1 MLHMENSLSQILSNL
16 LNDIEEAS
24 PNSRGSLYNIYPIN
38 FVLALKG
45 HKKIH
50 VHLSKD
56 HKKISFKELASPNF
70 EIQAN
75 VTEIL
80 QLIFTKKI
88 KKSMLSGDVELATVM
103 MSILIKAD
111 VDFIFLIDKY
121 FGNIPAVSAHLVKE
135 RLSARKNVK
144 RNQTNELQT
153 RLRSLGIRVDRLEAI
168 NSL

>member
-75 VTEIL
+75 VIEIL

-111 VDFIFLIDKY
+111 IDFIFLIDKY

-135 RLSARKNVK
+135 RLSTRKSVNTNQGNV
-144 RNQTNELQT
+144 LQA
-153 RLRSLGIRVDRLEAI
+153 RLRRLGIRVDRLEAI

>member
-111 VDFIFLIDKY
+111 IDFIFLIDKY

-135 RLSARKNVK
+135 RLSTRKSVNTNQGNV
-144 RNQTNELQT
+144 LQA
-153 RLRSLGIRVDRLEAI
+153 RLRRLGIRVDRLEAI

>member
-24 PNSRGSLYNIYPIN
+24 PNSRGSLYSIYPIN
-38 FVLALKG
+38 FVLALKR
-45 HKKIH
+45 HKRIH
-50 VHLSKD
+50 VHLSED
-56 HKKISFKELASPNF
+56 HKRISFKELASPNF
-70 EIQAN
+70 KIQAN

-103 MSILIKAD
+103 MSILMKAD
-111 VDFIFLIDKY
+111 IDFIFLIDKY
-121 FGNIPAVSAHLVKE
+121 FGNIPAVSAHLLKE
-135 RLSARKNVK
+135 RLSARKNVN

>member
-1 MLHMENSLSQILSNL
+1 MENSLSQILSNL

-50 VHLSKD
+50 VHLSED
-56 HKKISFKELASPNF
+56 HKRISFKELASPNF
-70 EIQAN
+70 KIQAN

-111 VDFIFLIDKY
+111 IDFIFLIDKY

-135 RLSARKNVK
+135 RLSTRKSVNTNQGNV
-144 RNQTNELQT
+144 LQA
-153 RLRSLGIRVDRLEAI
+153 RLRRLGIRVDRLEAI

>member
-1 MLHMENSLSQILSNL
+1 MENSLSQILSNL
-16 LNDIEEAS
+16 LSDIEEAS
-24 PNSRGSLYNIYPIN
+24 PNSRDSLYSIYPIN

-45 HKKIH
+45 HKKIY

-75 VTEIL
+75 VIEIL

-111 VDFIFLIDKY
+111 IDFIFLIDKY

-135 RLSARKNVK
+135 RLSTRKSVNT
-144 RNQTNELQT
+144 NQVNELQA
-153 RLRSLGIRVDRLEAI
+153 RLRRLGIRVDRLEAI

>member
-1 MLHMENSLSQILSNL
+1 MLHMENSLNKILSNL

-24 PNSRGSLYNIYPIN
+24 PNSRASLYNIYPIN

-45 HKKIH
+45 
-50 VHLSKD
+50 

-111 VDFIFLIDKY
+111 IDFIFLIDKY

-135 RLSARKNVK
+135 RLSTRKSVNTNQGNV
-144 RNQTNELQT
+144 LQA
-153 RLRSLGIRVDRLEAI
+153 RLRRLGIRVDRLEAI

>member
-24 PNSRGSLYNIYPIN
+24 PNSRGSLYSIYPIN

-111 VDFIFLIDKY
+111 IDFIFLIDKY

-135 RLSARKNVK
+135 RLSTRKSVNT
-144 RNQTNELQT
+144 NQVNELQA
-153 RLRSLGIRVDRLEAI
+153 RLRRLGIRVDRLEAI

>member
-1 MLHMENSLSQILSNL
+1 MENSLSQILSNL

-111 VDFIFLIDKY
+111 IDFIFLIDKY

-135 RLSARKNVK
+135 RLSTRKSVNTNQGNV
-144 RNQTNELQT
+144 LQA
-153 RLRSLGIRVDRLEAI
+153 RLRRLGIRVDRLEAI

>member
-1 MLHMENSLSQILSNL
+1 MENSLSQILSNL

-24 PNSRGSLYNIYPIN
+24 PNSRDSLYSIYPIN

-111 VDFIFLIDKY
+111 IDFIFLIDKY

-135 RLSARKNVK
+135 RLSTRKSVNT
-144 RNQTNELQT
+144 NQVNELQA
-153 RLRSLGIRVDRLEAI
+153 RLRRLGIRVDRLEAI

>member
-1 MLHMENSLSQILSNL
+1 MENSLSQILSNL

-24 PNSRGSLYNIYPIN
+24 PNSRGALYSIYPIN

-45 HKKIH
+45 HKRIH
-50 VHLSKD
+50 VHLSED
-56 HKKISFKELASPNF
+56 HKRISFKELASPNF
-70 EIQAN
+70 KIQAN

-111 VDFIFLIDKY
+111 IDFIFLIDKY

-135 RLSARKNVK
+135 RLSTRKSVNTNQGNV
-144 RNQTNELQT
+144 LQA
-153 RLRSLGIRVDRLEAI
+153 RLRRLGIRVDRLEAI

>member
-1 MLHMENSLSQILSNL
+1 MENSLSQILSNL

-24 PNSRGSLYNIYPIN
+24 PNSRGSLYSIYPIN

-111 VDFIFLIDKY
+111 IDFIFLIDKY

-135 RLSARKNVK
+135 RLSTRKSVNT
-144 RNQTNELQT
+144 NQVNELQA
-153 RLRSLGIRVDRLEAI
+153 RLRRLGIRVDRLEAI

>member
-1 MLHMENSLSQILSNL
+1 MENSLSQILSNL

-103 MSILIKAD
+103 MSILMKAD
-111 VDFIFLIDKY
+111 IDFIFLIDKY

-135 RLSARKNVK
+135 RLSTRKSVNTNQGNV
-144 RNQTNELQT
+144 LQA
-153 RLRSLGIRVDRLEAI
+153 RLRRLGIRVDRLEAI

>member
-24 PNSRGSLYNIYPIN
+24 PNSRGSLYTIYPIN

-111 VDFIFLIDKY
+111 IDFIFLIDKY

-135 RLSARKNVK
+135 RLSTRKSVNT
-144 RNQTNELQT
+144 NQVNELQA
-153 RLRSLGIRVDRLEAI
+153 RLRRLGIRVDRLEAI

>member
-1 MLHMENSLSQILSNL
+1 MENSLSQILSNL

-24 PNSRGSLYNIYPIN
+24 PNSRGSLYTIYPIN

-111 VDFIFLIDKY
+111 IDFIFLIDKY

-135 RLSARKNVK
+135 RLSTRKSVNT
-144 RNQTNELQT
+144 NQVNELQA
-153 RLRSLGIRVDRLEAI
+153 RLRRLGIRVDRLEAI

>member
-111 VDFIFLIDKY
+111 IDFIFLIDKY

-135 RLSARKNVK
+135 RLSTRKSVNT
-144 RNQTNELQT
+144 NQVNELQA
-153 RLRSLGIRVDRLEAI
+153 RLRRLGIRVDRLEAI

>member
-1 MLHMENSLSQILSNL
+1 MQNSLSQILSNL
-16 LNDIEEAS
+16 LSDIEEAS
-24 PNSRGSLYNIYPIN
+24 PNLRDSLYSIYPIN
-38 FVLALKG
+38 FVLALKE
-45 HKKIH
+45 HKKIY

-75 VTEIL
+75 VIEIL

-111 VDFIFLIDKY
+111 IDFIFLIDKY

-135 RLSARKNVK
+135 RLSTRKSVNTNQGNV
-144 RNQTNELQT
+144 LQA
-153 RLRSLGIRVDRLEAI
+153 RLRKLGIRVDRLEAI

>member
-1 MLHMENSLSQILSNL
+1 MENSLSQILSNL

-70 EIQAN
+70 KIQAN

-103 MSILIKAD
+103 MSILMKAD
-111 VDFIFLIDKY
+111 IDFIFLIDKY

-135 RLSARKNVK
+135 RLSTRKSVNTNQGNV
-144 RNQTNELQT
+144 LQA
-153 RLRSLGIRVDRLEAI
+153 RLRKLGIRVDRLEAI

>member
-1 MLHMENSLSQILSNL
+1 MENSLSQILSNL

-24 PNSRGSLYNIYPIN
+24 PNSRDSLYSIYPIN

-111 VDFIFLIDKY
+111 IDFIFLIDKY

-135 RLSARKNVK
+135 RLSTRKSVNT
-144 RNQTNELQT
+144 NQVNELQA
-153 RLRSLGIRVDRLEAI
+153 RLRRLGIRVDRLEAI
-168 NSL
+168 NRL

>member
-24 PNSRGSLYNIYPIN
+24 PNSRGSLYSIYPIN

-70 EIQAN
+70 KIQAN

-103 MSILIKAD
+103 MSILMKAD
-111 VDFIFLIDKY
+111 IDFIFLIDKY

-135 RLSARKNVK
+135 RLSTRKSVNT
-144 RNQTNELQT
+144 NQVNELQA
-153 RLRSLGIRVDRLEAI
+153 RLRRLGIRVDRLEAI

>member
-1 MLHMENSLSQILSNL
+1 MLHMENSLNKILSNL

-24 PNSRGSLYNIYPIN
+24 PNSRASLYNIYPIN

-50 VHLSKD
+50 LQFEQN
-56 HKKISFKELASPNF
+56 HKRISFKELDSPNF
-70 EIQAN
+70 EIHAT

-103 MSILIKAD
+103 MSIFIKAD

-135 RLSARKNVK
+135 RLSARKNVN

>member
-111 VDFIFLIDKY
+111 IDFIFLIDKY

-135 RLSARKNVK
+135 RLSTRKSVNTNQGNV
-144 RNQTNELQT
+144 LQA
-153 RLRSLGIRVDRLEAI
+153 RLRKLGIRVDRLEAI

>member
-24 PNSRGSLYNIYPIN
+24 PNSRGSLYSIYPIN

-45 HKKIH
+45 HKKIY

-75 VTEIL
+75 VIEIL

-111 VDFIFLIDKY
+111 IDFIFLIDKY

-135 RLSARKNVK
+135 RLSTRKSVNT
-144 RNQTNELQT
+144 NQVNELQA
-153 RLRSLGIRVDRLEAI
+153 RLRRLGIRVDRLEAI

>member
-1 MLHMENSLSQILSNL
+1 MENSLSQILSNL

-24 PNSRGSLYNIYPIN
+24 PNSRGSLYIIYPIN

-111 VDFIFLIDKY
+111 IDFIFLIDKY

-135 RLSARKNVK
+135 RLSTRKSVNT
-144 RNQTNELQT
+144 NQVNELQA
-153 RLRSLGIRVDRLEAI
+153 RLRRLGIRVDRLEAI

>member
-24 PNSRGSLYNIYPIN
+24 PNSRSSLYSIYPIN

-50 VHLSKD
+50 VQLEED
-56 HKKISFKELASPNF
+56 HKRISFKELASPNF
-70 EIQAN
+70 EIRTN

-88 KKSMLSGDVELATVM
+88 KKSMISGDVELATVM

-111 VDFIFLIDKY
+111 IDFIFLIDKY

-135 RLSARKNVK
+135 RLFTKKSVNTNQGNV
-144 RNQTNELQT
+144 LQA
-153 RLRSLGIRVDRLEAI
+153 RLRRLGIRVDRLEAI
-168 NSL
+168 NNL

>member
-1 MLHMENSLSQILSNL
+1 MENSLSQILSNL

-70 EIQAN
+70 EIQAT
-75 VTEIL
+75 VTDIL

-111 VDFIFLIDKY
+111 IDFIFLIDKY

-135 RLSARKNVK
+135 RLSTRKSVNTNQGNV
-144 RNQTNELQT
+144 LQA
-153 RLRSLGIRVDRLEAI
+153 RLRRLGIRVDRLEAI

>member
-1 MLHMENSLSQILSNL
+1 MENSLSQILSNL

-111 VDFIFLIDKY
+111 IDFIFLIDKY

-135 RLSARKNVK
+135 RLSTRKSVNT
-144 RNQTNELQT
+144 NQVNELQA
-153 RLRSLGIRVDRLEAI
+153 RLRRLGIRVDRLEAI

>member
-1 MLHMENSLSQILSNL
+1 MENSLSQILSNL

-24 PNSRGSLYNIYPIN
+24 PNSRGSLYSIYPIN
-38 FVLALKG
+38 FVLALKKG

-111 VDFIFLIDKY
+111 IDFIFLIDKY
-121 FGNIPAVSAHLVKE
+121 FGNIPAVSAHLIKE
-135 RLSARKNVK
+135 RLSTRKSINTNQGNV
-144 RNQTNELQT
+144 LQA
-153 RLRSLGIRVDRLEAI
+153 RLRRLGIRVDRLEAI

>member
-70 EIQAN
+70 EIQAT

-111 VDFIFLIDKY
+111 IDFIFLIDKY

-135 RLSARKNVK
+135 RLSTRKSVNTNQGNV
-144 RNQTNELQT
+144 LQA
-153 RLRSLGIRVDRLEAI
+153 RLRRLGIRVDRLEAI

>member
-1 MLHMENSLSQILSNL
+1 MENSLSQILSNL

-70 EIQAN
+70 EIQAT

-111 VDFIFLIDKY
+111 IDFIFLIDKY

-135 RLSARKNVK
+135 RLSTRKSVNTNQGNV
-144 RNQTNELQT
+144 LQA
-153 RLRSLGIRVDRLEAI
+153 RLRRLGIRVDRLEAI

>member
-24 PNSRGSLYNIYPIN
+24 PNSRGSLYSIYPIN

-111 VDFIFLIDKY
+111 IDFIFLIDKY

-135 RLSARKNVK
+135 RLSTRKSVNTNQGNV
-144 RNQTNELQT
+144 LQA
-153 RLRSLGIRVDRLEAI
+153 RLRRLGIRVDRLEAI

>member
-1 MLHMENSLSQILSNL
+1 MENSLSQILSNL

-135 RLSARKNVK
+135 RLSARKNVN
-144 RNQTNELQT
+144 RNQANELQT

>member
-1 MLHMENSLSQILSNL
+1 MENSLSQILSNL
-16 LNDIEEAS
+16 LSDIEEAS
-24 PNSRGSLYNIYPIN
+24 PNSRGSLYSIYPIN

-111 VDFIFLIDKY
+111 IDFIFLIDKY

-135 RLSARKNVK
+135 RLSTRKSVNT
-144 RNQTNELQT
+144 NQVNELQA
-153 RLRSLGIRVDRLEAI
+153 RLRRLGIRVDRLEAI

>member
-24 PNSRGSLYNIYPIN
+24 PNSRGSLYSIYPIN

-45 HKKIH
+45 HKRIH
-50 VHLSKD
+50 VHLSED
-56 HKKISFKELASPNF
+56 HKRISFKELDSPNF
-70 EIQAN
+70 EIHAT

-80 QLIFTKKI
+80 KLIFTKKI

-111 VDFIFLIDKY
+111 IDFIFLIDKY
-121 FGNIPAVSAHLVKE
+121 FGNIPAVSAHFVKE
-135 RLSARKNVK
+135 RLSARKNVN
-144 RNQTNELQT
+144 RNQTNELLT
-153 RLRSLGIRVDRLEAI
+153 RLRGLGIRVDRLEAI
-168 NSL
+168 NRL

>member
-1 MLHMENSLSQILSNL
+1 MENSLSQILSNL

-111 VDFIFLIDKY
+111 IDFIFLIDKY

-135 RLSARKNVK
+135 GLSTRKSVNTNQGNV
-144 RNQTNELQT
+144 LQA
-153 RLRSLGIRVDRLEAI
+153 RLRKLGIRVDRLEAI

>member
-1 MLHMENSLSQILSNL
+1 MENSLSQILSNL

-24 PNSRGSLYNIYPIN
+24 PNSRGSLYSIYPIN
-38 FVLALKG
+38 FVLAFKG
-45 HKKIH
+45 HKRIH
-50 VHLSKD
+50 VHLSED
-56 HKKISFKELASPNF
+56 HKRISFKELASPNF
-70 EIQAN
+70 KIQAN

-111 VDFIFLIDKY
+111 IDFIFLIDKY

-135 RLSARKNVK
+135 RLSTRKSVNTNQGNV
-144 RNQTNELQT
+144 LQA
-153 RLRSLGIRVDRLEAI
+153 RLRRLGIRVDRLEAI

>member
-24 PNSRGSLYNIYPIN
+24 PNSRGSLYSIYPIN

-56 HKKISFKELASPNF
+56 HKRISFKELASPNF

-103 MSILIKAD
+103 MSILMKAD
-111 VDFIFLIDKY
+111 IDFIFLIDKY
-121 FGNIPAVSAHLVKE
+121 FGNIPAVSAHLLKE
-135 RLSARKNVK
+135 RLSARKNVN